1 MILDPLVQRSEFV
14 NGAGML
20 HEVVSIFS
28 EPRTKTFADICNNR
42 EVSNAI
48 FRSQRVRTHLSKAV
62 NRTVE
67 RHHLPRMKAH
77 LKKEGTE
84 KVLREE
90 EESADELKHPW
101 ANSNCSLPA
110 HRLTDRSRLMVT
122 RGSSPVKCN
131 H

>member
-14 NGAGML
+14 NAAGML

-28 EPRTKTFADICNNR
+28 EPRTKTLADIRQTR

-90 EESADELKHPW
+90 SADELKHPW

-122 RGSSPVKCN
+122 RGSSPMKCN